1 MRSHYTVDCWLQ
13 QTQGEDKR
21 IEGSCAGTTKAATQ
35 SNADMRALFLMECC
49 CQGISRDTGKESE
62 GHHSRMEK
70 ADQIV

>member
-1 MRSHYTVDCWLQ
+1 MRSHYTADCWLQ

-21 IEGSCAGTTKAATQ
+21 IEGSSAGATKAATQ
-35 SNADMRALFLMECC
+35 SYADLRALFLVEYC
-49 CQGISRDTGKESE
+49 CQGISGDTGKESE